1 MGTVRMVAAAARLIG
16 NCYRSR
22 EHVDRLRTRRLREQL
37 RYAFDASPFYRERFR
52 ESGLAREDLE
62 AASVDLLP
70 TLSPRTLESEFD
82 RIVTDPDVTLSGVRS
97 FLATATRGERYR
109 GEYVALRSSGTEGDP
124 TPFLYDEREWDRSL
138 AATMRAMVAALGLR
152 RLGQNTLGETRT
164 AYVAGVEGNFMGIT
178 GVEAVTDRL
187 GGRLEAIPP
196 NTPTDDLA
204 ERLTVFDPTGLVGYP
219 STLVAVA
226 DLVAEGRCR
235 VRPGHVLSGG
245 EPLPTDTRRY
255 LQETF
260 DAPVVNLYSTTETGP
275 LGVEPPDAP
284 GMYIFDDLAFVEPR
298 EDRTLVTPLHHR
310 TLPLIRFELGDTLEP
325 RSRPPD
331 ARLPFTIVESVVGRS
346 EDLLRFDE
354 GILFSTALN
363 EVDAPGATRFQ
374 FARSGPSHL
383 EVRYERRPGADPE
396 AVGRRVRESADSLL
410 ADRGMGGVTVSVE
423 EAELAFD
430 PRTGKT
436 PLVVHG
442 DD

>member
-1 MGTVRMVAAAARLIG
+1 MLATAARLTA

-22 EHVDRLRTRRLREQL
+22 RAVLRGRDRRLRDQL
-37 RYAFDASPFYRERFR
+37 RYAFDESPFYRERFR
-52 ESGLAREDLE
+52 GTGLDRGDLE
-62 AASVDLLP
+62 TVPLDALP
-70 TLSPRTLESEFD
+70 TLSPRSLESEFD
-82 RIVTDPDVTLSGVRS
+82 RLVTDPEVTLAGVRS
-97 FLATATRGERYR
+97 FLATAERGDRYR
-109 GEYVALRSSGTEGDP
+109 GEYVALRSSGSEGEP
-124 TPFLYDEREWDRSL
+124 TPFLYDEREWDRAL
-138 AATMRAMVAALGLR
+138 AANVRAMTAALGLR
-152 RLGQNTLGETRT
+152 RLGRNTLDETRT

-178 GVEAVTDRL
+178 GVEAITDRL

-196 NTPTDDLA
+196 STSADALA
-204 ERLTVFDPTGLVGYP
+204 ERLTAFDPTGLVGYP

-235 VRPGHVLSGG
+235 VYPGHVLSGG
-245 EPLPTDTRRY
+245 EPLPADTRRY
-255 LQETF
+255 LRETF
-260 DAPVVNLYSTTETGP
+260 DAPVVNLYSTTETGT

-284 GMYIFDDLAFVEPR
+284 GMYLFDDLAFVEPR

-325 RSRPPD
+325 RSRPTD
-331 ARLPFTIVESVVGRS
+331 ARLPFTLVESVIGRS

-354 GILFSTALN
+354 GLLFSTALN
-363 EVDAPGATRFQ
+363 EVAAPGATRFQ

-383 EVRYERRPGADPE
+383 VVRYERRPGADPE
-396 AVGRRVRESADSLL
+396 AVARRVRESAGSLL
-410 ADRGMGGVTVSVE
+410 ADRGMGGVSVSVE

-442 DD
+442 ED